1 MLAISSP
8 KQKRNPWQRSI
19 LSRAPDGGNGMR
31 WDVEWSNHQGS
42 CSSISERIIFERF
55 KRRLVC
61 AATSKNMHAYIF
73 KKFPH
78 VVTPSRPNERGVS
91 RSSRTRGGMR
101 WTRQRRACG
110 RIAGRG
116 NLVSGQS
123 ARDER
128 RCGVRQKCVVLA
140 AVAGV
145 KSAEFWSAQPG
156 AGKTY
161 SQATEARR
169 VRLGGESRKDIA
181 CAVLLAVIVRES
193 GRSSTPGRR

>member
-123 ARDER
+123 ARRTALR
-128 RCGVRQKCVVLA
+128 RTAKVCGPGSRCWRQVGRVL
-140 AVAGV
+140 VGPTGRRQDIFAGD
-145 KSAEFWSAQPG
+145 G
-156 AGKTY
+156 GKT
-161 SQATEARR
+161 SS
-169 VRLGGESRKDIA
+169 SRG
-181 CAVLLAVIVRES
+181 RE
-193 GRSSTPGRR
+193 P